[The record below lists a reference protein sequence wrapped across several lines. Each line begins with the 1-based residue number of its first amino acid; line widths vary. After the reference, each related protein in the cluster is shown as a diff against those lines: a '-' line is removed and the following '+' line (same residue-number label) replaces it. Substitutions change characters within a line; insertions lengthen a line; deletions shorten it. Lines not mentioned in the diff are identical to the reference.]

1 MSVTIRIPTVMQRH
15 TDGQAEVQ
23 AQGATVREALDSL
36 TAQHKAAR
44 EQLFNEAGE
53 LHRFVVVAVNGEA
66 ICFKQKLDTPIHSG
80 DDVAIYPAV
89 SSRY

>member
-1 MSVTIRIPTVMQRH
+1 
-15 TDGQAEVQ
+15 
-23 AQGATVREALDSL
+23 
-36 TAQHKAAR
+36 
-44 EQLFNEAGE
+44 
-53 LHRFVVVAVNGEA
+53 VVVAVNGEA